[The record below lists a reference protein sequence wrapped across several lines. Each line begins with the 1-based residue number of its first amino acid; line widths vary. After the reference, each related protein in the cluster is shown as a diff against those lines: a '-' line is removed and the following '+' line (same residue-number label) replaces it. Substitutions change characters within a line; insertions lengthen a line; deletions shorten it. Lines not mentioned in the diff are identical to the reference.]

1 MKNNKIIAI
10 ILAGAGLFGFLALM
24 SLNKGS
30 KNVVAEN
37 LNEIVVAKVEVPLG
51 TQLNPEQLTKIQYPK
66 AITPELSFQKP
77 EDLVGRVTINA
88 LGAREPITEFRLAP
102 KGSLP
107 GISSLVP
114 EGYRAMT
121 VRVDD
126 EAGVAGLLSPGML
139 VDVISIIRIASGG
152 RANTTAKV
160 VLQNIKVL
168 ATGQNMATPKE
179 QVNPESVR
187 TITLLVTPQ
196 EAEKLVMSSFDTKL
210 RLIVRS
216 FTDQNP
222 VVTPGAKNQSLMSND
237 AVQDAPPPPSWEN
250 PAMAPSFQPPG
261 ALGAQRASRRA
272 AWEDDNSDAPAP
284 RKAAAAAVAPAA
296 APPAPPQNTVQVYSG
311 SKRAEVAFPRQ

>member
-10 ILAGAGLFGFLALM
+10 ILAGAGVFGFLALM

-30 KNVVAEN
+30 KSVVAEN

-51 TQLNPEQLTKIQYPK
+51 TQLNPEQLQKVQYPK

-107 GISSLVP
+107 GLGALVP

-121 VRVDD
+121 IRVDD

-139 VDVISIIRIASGG
+139 VDVISIVSVDKGG

-168 ATGQNMATPKE
+168 ATGQNIATPKE
-179 QVNPESVR
+179 QVTPESVK

-222 VVTPGAKNQSLMSND
+222 VETPGAKTQSLMAND
-237 AVQDAPPPPSWEN
+237 AIQDVPPPPSWN
-250 PAMAPSFQPPG
+250 DPAAAPSFQS
-261 ALGAQRASRRA
+261 AAAQRAPRRA
-272 AWEDDNSDAPAP
+272 AWENDNYDAPAA
-284 RKAAAAAVAPAA
+284 RKAAAPAPAPVA
-296 APPAPPQNTVQVYSG
+296 APPAPPMNTVQVYSG
-311 SKRAEVAFPRQ
+311 SKRAEVAFPK

>member
-1 MKNNKIIAI
+1 VKNNKIIAI

-24 SLNKGS
+24 SLNKGA

-51 TQLNPEQLTKIQYPK
+51 TQLNPEQLAKVQYPK

-88 LGAREPITEFRLAP
+88 IGAREPITEFRLAP

-107 GISSLVP
+107 GIGALVP
-114 EGYRAMT
+114 DGYRAAT

-139 VDVISIIRIASGG
+139 VDVISIVRV
-152 RANTTAKV
+152 ANGNRSNTIAKV

-168 ATGQNMATPKE
+168 ATGQNIATPKE
-179 QVNPESVR
+179 QVTPENVKSV
-187 TITLLVTPQ
+187 TLIVTPQ
-196 EAEKLVMSSFDTKL
+196 EAEKLVMSSYDTKL

-216 FTDQNP
+216 FTDQNSIE
-222 VVTPGAKNQSLMSND
+222 TPGAKAQTLMAGD
-237 AVQDAPPPPSWEN
+237 AVQDAPPPPAWDD
-250 PAMAPSFQPPG
+250 PAAAPSFQP
-261 ALGAQRASRRA
+261 AAAQRAPRRA
-272 AWEDDNSDAPAP
+272 AWENESYDAPAS
-284 RKAAAAAVAPAA
+284 RKPAAPAPAA
-296 APPAPPQNTVQVYSG
+296 APPAPPVNTVPVYSG
-311 SKRAEVAFPRQ
+311 SKRAEVAFPQQ

>member
-10 ILAGAGLFGFLALM
+10 ILAGAGVFGFLALM

-30 KNVVAEN
+30 KNVAAEN

-51 TQLNPEQLTKIQYPK
+51 TQLNPEQLQKVQYPK
-66 AITPELSFQKP
+66 AITPELSFQKT

-107 GISSLVP
+107 GLAALVP
-114 EGYRAMT
+114 EGYRAT
-121 VRVDD
+121 TIRVDD

-139 VDVISIIRIASGG
+139 VDVISIVRMDKGGHAS
-152 RANTTAKV
+152 TTAKV

-168 ATGQNMATPKE
+168 ATGQNIATPKE
-179 QVNPESVR
+179 QVTPENVK

-196 EAEKLVMSSFDTKL
+196 EAEKLVMSSYDTKL

-222 VVTPGAKNQSLMSND
+222 VETPGAKAQSLMAND
-237 AVQDAPPPPSWEN
+237 PVQDVPPPPAWDD
-250 PAMAPSFQPPG
+250 PAAAPSFQP
-261 ALGAQRASRRA
+261 AAAQRAPRRA
-272 AWEDDNSDAPAP
+272 AWENDNYDAPAS
-284 RKAAAAAVAPAA
+284 RKPATPAPAPVA
-296 APPAPPQNTVQVYSG
+296 APTAPPMNTVPVYSG
-311 SKRAEVAFPRQ
+311 NKRAEVAFPK

>member
-10 ILAGAGLFGFLALM
+10 ILAGAGLLGFLALM

-30 KNVVAEN
+30 KQVVAEN
-37 LNEIVVAKVEVPLG
+37 LSEIVVAKVEVPLG
-51 TQLNPEQLTKIQYPK
+51 TQLNPEQLAKVQYPK
-66 AITPELSFQKP
+66 AITPESAFQKP

-88 LGAREPITEFRLAP
+88 IGAREPITEFRLAP

-107 GISSLVP
+107 GIGSLVP

-121 VRVDD
+121 IRVDD

-139 VDVISIIRIASGG
+139 VDVISIVRVDKGG

-168 ATGQNMATPKE
+168 ATGQNIATPKE
-179 QVNPESVR
+179 QVAPDSVK

-196 EAEKLVMSSFDTKL
+196 EAEKLVMSSYDTKL

-222 VVTPGAKNQSLMSND
+222 VETPGAKAQNLMAGDS
-237 AVQDAPPPPSWEN
+237 VQDAPPPPSWGDT
-250 PAMAPSFQPPG
+250 ATAPGFQP
-261 ALGAQRASRRA
+261 AAAQRAPRRA
-272 AWEDDNSDAPAP
+272 AWENDNNYDAPAS
-284 RKAAAAAVAPAA
+284 RKPAAPAPAA
-296 APPAPPQNTVQVYSG
+296 APPAPPVNTVPVYNG
-311 SKRAEVAFPRQ
+311 TKRAEVTFPQ

>member
-24 SLNKGS
+24 SLNRGS
-30 KNVVAEN
+30 KSVVAEN

-51 TQLNPEQLTKIQYPK
+51 SQLNPEQLTKVQYPK
-66 AITPELSFQKP
+66 AITPELSFQNP
-77 EDLVGRVTINA
+77 EELVGRVTINA
-88 LGAREPITEFRLAP
+88 VGAREPITEFRLAP

-107 GISSLVP
+107 GIGSLVP

-139 VDVISIIRIASGG
+139 VDVISIVRVDKGG

-168 ATGQNMATPKE
+168 ATGQNIATPKE
-179 QVNPESVR
+179 QVTPESVK

-196 EAEKLVMSSFDTKL
+196 EAEKLVMSSYDTKL

-222 VVTPGAKNQSLMSND
+222 VATPGAKAQSLMAND
-237 AVQDAPPPPSWEN
+237 SVQDAPPPPSWDDS
-250 PAMAPSFQPPG
+250 AAAVAPSFQP
-261 ALGAQRASRRA
+261 AAAQRAPRRA
-272 AWEDDNSDAPAP
+272 AWENETYGAPAP
-284 RKAAAAAVAPAA
+284 SKSAAPAAPAAVA
-296 APPAPPQNTVQVYSG
+296 APTPPPMNMVPVYSG
-311 SKRAEVAFPRQ
+311 NKRAEVAFPK

>member
-1 MKNNKIIAI
+1 MKNNKVIAI
-10 ILAGAGLFGFLALM
+10 ILAGAGLLGFLALM
-24 SLNKGS
+24 SLNRGS
-30 KNVVAEN
+30 KQVVAEN
-37 LNEIVVAKVEVPLG
+37 LSEIVVAKVEVPLG
-51 TQLNPEQLTKIQYPK
+51 MQLNPEQLTKVQYPK
-66 AITPELSFQKP
+66 SITPESAFQKP

-88 LGAREPITEFRLAP
+88 IGAREPITEFRLAP

-107 GISSLVP
+107 GIGSLVP

-139 VDVISIIRIASGG
+139 VDVISIVRVDKGG

-168 ATGQNMATPKE
+168 ATGQNIATPKE
-179 QVNPESVR
+179 QVAPDSVK

-196 EAEKLVMSSFDTKL
+196 EAEKLVMSSYDTKL

-222 VVTPGAKNQSLMSND
+222 VETPGAKAQNLMAGDS
-237 AVQDAPPPPSWEN
+237 VQDAPPPPSWSD
-250 PAMAPSFQPPG
+250 AAAAPGFQP
-261 ALGAQRASRRA
+261 AAAQRASRRA
-272 AWEDDNSDAPAP
+272 AWENDNYDAPAP
-284 RKAAAAAVAPAA
+284 RKPAAPVPVA
-296 APPAPPQNTVQVYSG
+296 APPAPPVNTVPVYSG
-311 SKRAEVAFPRQ
+311 NKRAEVVFPQ

>member
-30 KNVVAEN
+30 KTAVAEN

-139 VDVISIIRIASGG
+139 VDVISIIKVASGG

-179 QVNPESVR
+179 QVTPESVK

-237 AVQDAPPPPSWEN
+237 AVQDAPPPPSWDD
-250 PAMAPSFQPPG
+250 PAAAPSFQP
-261 ALGAQRASRRA
+261 AGAQRAPRRA
-272 AWEDDNSDAPAP
+272 AWETDNYDAPAP
-284 RKAAAAAVAPAA
+284 RKAAAVAAAPAA